1 MALTLC
7 LLTSPLPI
15 GLVQNKNKP
24 WAALPHSPQNP
35 RPTCL
40 MLTFISAP
48 LFACLVLHL
57 LLHFP
62 LAGLSPSLLGLH
74 KTSGLALIPFSWT
87 RSALSFSSCH
97 LPHHIRP
104 WPSHFQTYASPQVG
118 ETQLPKRGLVHGTP
132 GRPRWL

>member
-35 RPTCL
+35 RPRCL

-57 LLHFP
+57 FTSFPIGRPVPISPWIAQNIWFSPNSFLLDKVCTVLFILPSTPPYQALAFP
-62 LAGLSPSLLGLH
+62 LPDLCQP
-74 KTSGLALIPFSWT
+74 
-87 RSALSFSSCH
+87 
-97 LPHHIRP
+97 
-104 WPSHFQTYASPQVG
+104 
-118 ETQLPKRGLVHGTP
+118 P
-132 GRPRWL
+132 GGRNSTI